1 MRFTDA
7 PFSPTEVVQIRR
19 MVMTPDAAL
28 LCPRC
33 ETPLVGKDSLA
44 DEEGAVAVRCRLIR
58 CPTCRRMMT
67 MSD

>member
-28 LCPRC
+28 HCPRC

-44 DEEGAVAVRCRLIR
+44 DEGAVAVRCRLIR
-58 CPTCRRMMT
+58 CPACRLMMT